1 LSDRVATL
9 RKDDFYYPI
18 LCQLQG
24 LGGSASIEELD
35 AQLISQ
41 FGFTEEELGAT
52 YPTSGA
58 LIVPDKISWG
68 RSRLKQAGFLTSGG
82 KGVWVLTDVGR
93 EVAAKGEAAVHKA
106 VADAMREYNRNYHAK
121 RRAAASAS
129 SPDSALPAAQPVSG
143 SEPAAD
149 MEVEEDQAER
159 DWTETLLETLRSMDP
174 SAFERLCQRMLRES
188 GFVRVQVTGKSGD
201 GGIDG
206 HGVLRMNLISF
217 QVLFQ
222 CKRYSGSVSAGTVR
236 DFRGAM
242 QGRADKG
249 LIITTGTFTPDAR
262 REATRDGAPAI
273 DLIDGEALADLL
285 KSLKLGVRVEQ
296 IVSER
301 VTVDPAFFGDI

>member
-1 LSDRVATL
+1 MSDRVVTL
-9 RKDDFYYPI
+9 RKDDFYFPI
-18 LCQLQG
+18 LRQLDS
-24 LGGSASIEELD
+24 LGGSASVEELD
-35 AQLISQ
+35 AQL
-41 FGFTEEELGAT
+41 FAEFRFTEQELAET
-52 YPTSGA
+52 YPASGD
-58 LIVPDKISWG
+58 LIIPDKIGWG
-68 RSRLKQAGFLTSGG
+68 RSRLKQAGLLASGG
-82 KGVWVLTDVGR
+82 KGIWVLTDAGR
-93 EVAAKGEAAVHKA
+93 EASAKGGEEVHRR
-106 VADAMREYNRNYHAK
+106 VAEAMREYNRQYHARRK
-121 RRAAASAS
+121 AALSSATEVRAAHR
-129 SPDSALPAAQPVSG
+129 PAENG
-143 SEPAAD
+143 EI
-149 MEVEEDQAER
+149 EVEEDQAER
-159 DWTETLLETLRSMDP
+159 DWTDTLLDKLRSMDP

-273 DLIDGEALADLL
+273 DLIDGEALTELL
-285 KSLKLGVRVEQ
+285 RSLKLGLRVEQ
-296 IVSER
+296 VVSER
-301 VTVDPAFFGDI
+301 VTVEEAFFDEI

>member
-1 LSDRVATL
+1 MTESRVETL

-18 LCQLQG
+18 LRQLQA

-35 AQLISQ
+35 AQLIGQ
-41 FGFTEEELGAT
+41 FGFTDEELGAT

-68 RSRLKQAGFLTSGG
+68 RSRLKQSGMLTSGG
-82 KGVWVLTDVGR
+82 KGVWVLTDAGR
-93 EVAAKGEAAVHKA
+93 EAAGRGEAEVHRV
-106 VADAMREYNRNYHAK
+106 VAESMREYNRNYHAK
-121 RRAAASAS
+121 RRAA
-129 SPDSALPAAQPVSG
+129 LG
-143 SEPAAD
+143 AAD
-149 MEVEEDQAER
+149 IPGDSRPGTGPSGEVDEIEVEEDQTER
-159 DWTETLLETLRSMDP
+159 DWTEMLLERLRSMDP
-174 SAFERLCQRMLRES
+174 SAFERLSQRILRES
-188 GFVRVQVTGKSGD
+188 GFTRVEVTGKSGD

-206 HGVLRMNLISF
+206 NGVLRMNLISF

-222 CKRYSGSVSAGTVR
+222 CKRYAGSVPSAAVR

-273 DLIDGEALADLL
+273 DLIDGEALTGLL
-285 KSLKLGVRVEQ
+285 KSLKLGVGVEQ
-296 IVSER
+296 VVTER
-301 VTVDPAFFGDI
+301 VTVDDAFFAEI